1 MSFQPQRASGDGWVD
16 INLIPPSRFVAA
28 AMDFPVMAA
37 TERDGE
43 LITYFSPEC
52 S

>member
-1 MSFQPQRASGDGWVD
+1 MSFQPQRASGDGWID
-16 INLIPPSRFVAA
+16 TKLIPPSQFVAA
-28 AMDFPVMAA
+28 AMDFLVMAA
-37 TERDGE
+37 TERYGE